1 MAALV
6 RGDGSEIRSA
16 PFTAV
21 ATPEEADLAIVRLQ
35 APFEPRSDLF
45 LEAWFHQGGLDFR
58 PGLLVRLQRIAAQCP
73 LVVDVTCDRPAILAP
88 LQDITAALTV
98 TYGTGDP
105 AYADAITGRVPP
117 LGRLPFDLPASMTD
131 VRAHPEDQ
139 PGFDHPL
146 FPFGRGLPW

>member
-1 MAALV
+1 M
-6 RGDGSEIRSA
+6 
-16 PFTAV
+16 
-21 ATPEEADLAIVRLQ
+21 AIVRLQ